1 MSSNTSGEGDIRREL
16 IEKDMVDCMI
26 ALPGQ
31 LFYTTQIPVCLWFVC
46 KNKGQRP
53 HPENPALHYRDRRG
67 ETLFIDARQIG
78 TMIDRTQKELTKE
91 DIAQIAGTYHAWR
104 NEVPLPPSIPL
115 KGEEGSDGTV
125 IASAARQSVPYE
137 DVAGYCK
144 SASLSEIQSNDF
156 VLTPG
161 RYVGVADEEDD
172 GIHFEDKMTDL
183 TATLK
188 TQMAQAEQLD
198 IDIRANLKVLGYE

>member
-1 MSSNTSGEGDIRREL
+1 MT
-16 IEKDMVDCMI
+16 
-26 ALPGQ
+26 
-31 LFYTTQIPVCLWFVC
+31 F
-46 KNKGQRP
+46 
-53 HPENPALHYRDRRG
+53 
-67 ETLFIDARQIG
+67 
-78 TMIDRTQKELTKE
+78 
-91 DIAQIAGTYHAWR
+91 
-104 NEVPLPPSIPL
+104 
-115 KGEEGSDGTV
+115 
-125 IASAARQSVPYE
+125 PYE
-137 DVAGYCK
+137 DIPGYCK

>member
-1 MSSNTSGEGDIRREL
+1 
-16 IEKDMVDCMI
+16 
-26 ALPGQ
+26 
-31 LFYTTQIPVCLWFVC
+31 
-46 KNKGQRP
+46 
-53 HPENPALHYRDRRG
+53 
-67 ETLFIDARQIG
+67 
-78 TMIDRTQKELTKE
+78 MIDRTQKELTKE

-104 NEVPLPPSIPL
+104 NEVPL

>member
-1 MSSNTSGEGDIRREL
+1 
-16 IEKDMVDCMI
+16 
-26 ALPGQ
+26 
-31 LFYTTQIPVCLWFVC
+31 
-46 KNKGQRP
+46 
-53 HPENPALHYRDRRG
+53 
-67 ETLFIDARQIG
+67 
-78 TMIDRTQKELTKE
+78 MIDRTQKELTKE

-104 NEVPLPPSIPL
+104 NVIASDEIAKQSQ
-115 KGEEGSDGTV
+115 SDGTV
-125 IASAARQSVPYE
+125 IANREGGSGKQSPDVTDCRATLPMTFPYE

-144 SASLSEIQSNDF
+144 SASLSEIQANDF